1 MIPQKKFQS
10 GLRNTGSRRYQ
21 HIEINLMIN
30 KQIIVSLLALLF
42 FAGGCGLKS
51 DIRVLK
57 LGHSLDTKHSVHIA
71 MEFMA
76 QRAEELSDGKLR
88 IDIYPSGVLGSERES
103 LELLQL
109 GSLDITKVSAAALE
123 GFVEEYKVFG
133 LPYIFKN
140 QKHAFAVMDGPIGK
154 EILTKGEKFWLQGLC
169 FYDAGARSFY
179 SSIPIRKPED
189 LSGLKMRVMPSITSF
204 AMIRAMGGSPTPI
217 SWGELYTALQGKI
230 VDGAENNPPSFYLSH
245 HYEVCNYYTLNEH
258 TRIPDVLLMSTHALK
273 KLDQQEKDWLMQA
286 VRESVVVQR
295 KEWMKSEKD
304 ALESLEKEGVEI
316 IIPDKEPFREAVQS
330 VYDLYD
336 DNEELSVL
344 IDRIK
349 AAEFEVDTTSV
360 LPENTEKIEN

>member
-1 MIPQKKFQS
+1 M
-10 GLRNTGSRRYQ
+10 
-21 HIEINLMIN
+21 MN

-51 DIRVLK
+51 DVRVLK

-76 QRAEELSDGKLR
+76 QRVEELSDGKLR
-88 IDIYPSGVLGSERES
+88 IDIYPNGVLGSERES

-140 QKHAFAVMDGPIGK
+140 QAHGFAVMDGSVGK
-154 EILTKGEKFWLQGLC
+154 EILSKGKKFWLQGLC

-189 LSGLKMRVMPSITSF
+189 LAGLKMRVMPSITSF

-217 SWGELYTALQGKI
+217 SWGELYTALQGKV

-273 KLDQQEKDWLMQA
+273 KLAPEEKEWLMQA

-295 KEWMKSEKD
+295 KEWTKSEQE
-304 ALESLEKEGVEI
+304 ALKYLKEEGVEI

-330 VYDLYD
+330 VYELYK
-336 DNEELSVL
+336 DNEELSAL
-344 IDRIK
+344 IERIR
-349 AAEFEVDTTSV
+349 AAEFEVDSADV
-360 LPENTEKIEN
+360 VSANTEKVDN